1 MPLGR
6 TQVLA
11 TMLPRSFQTR
21 RLVARLPL
29 ASDAPALFEAYA
41 RKPEVSRYML
51 WAPHETV
58 STTEAF
64 VAECIAAAELGTRL
78 PYVIAEQGKAE
89 PIGMLEARPV
99 AHQVDLGYVLAPEY
113 WGRGLMAEA
122 IAALADIALALPDV
136 FRVQAFCDVENRP
149 SQRALEKGGLV
160 REGRHERF
168 IVHPNV
174 GPEPRACYMYAKC
187 R

>member
-1 MPLGR
+1 
-6 TQVLA
+6 
-11 TMLPRSFQTR
+11 MLPRAFETE
-21 RLVARLPL
+21 RLVARLPVP
-29 ASDAPALFEAYA
+29 SDAAALFEAYT

-51 WAPHETV
+51 WLPHETV

-64 VAECIAAAELGTRL
+64 VQECIAAVERGTRF
-78 PYVIAEQGKAE
+78 PYVLAQQDKSEL
-89 PIGMLEARPV
+89 IGMLEARPL
-99 AHQVDLGYVLAPEY
+99 AHKVDFGYVLAPEY
-113 WGRGLMAEA
+113 WGRGFMPEA
-122 IAALADIALALPDV
+122 IARLADIALALPEV

-149 SQRALEKGGLV
+149 SQRALAKAGLL

-174 GPEPRACYMYAKC
+174 SSEPRACYMYAKC